1 MNSEMFG
8 TRQCQKNTFNECR
21 NHNVGIVSDTCGS
34 GKSRVQDA
42 LICQTIEDAGDSCS
56 VCVFQAPRLCLIE
69 QQEDNFYEFQQKY
82 YPNLKFNAYE
92 ISSANRTE
100 SDENDCYK
108 HDKIESSTK
117 VDEITETIKNHIN
130 KNRSLVIFLC
140 NASLERLFESIKS
153 VQIEYPNFKID
164 EYIVDEGHYNTNN
177 IAKNAD

>member
-42 LICQTIEDAGDSCS
+42 LICQSIEDAGNACS

-82 YPNLKFNAYE
+82 YPNLKFDAYE
-92 ISSANRTE
+92 ISSADRKKCAE
-100 SDENDCYK
+100 

-117 VDEITETIKNHIN
+117 IDEITKTIENHIN

-140 NASLERLFESIKS
+140 NASLERLFESIKY
-153 VQIEYPNFKID
+153 VQKEYPNFKID